1 MFINSNRVREAANV
15 WWCNPTETTAASHAG
30 ALLIKYGAVM
40 SIGFNEFF
48 QRLRRETTIASQM
61 DMARALGVN
70 RSAVTQAKNRNAVPS
85 KWVLALSRHYS
96 LSPDWLE
103 FGTGVARSAA
113 LGAPDAVSLLR
124 RAKELQSEAG
134 GEVNAT
140 GPVLMVPKVQARL
153 CAGAGSMELEAVPV
167 SEHPFPL
174 SWLSRMGTPS
184 AMVFMDVIGD
194 SMEPDIKDGD
204 MVLVD
209 QSVTALTPK
218 VVMAVG
224 YEDAIYIKRL
234 EKRPQGLALLSDNQ
248 EYAPLTIRGDEMDTF
263 RVIGKVVWLCRDCR
277 FA

>member
-1 MFINSNRVREAANV
+1 MFINSNRVREAADV
-15 WWCNPTETTAASHAG
+15 RRCSPSETTAALYAED
-30 ALLIKYGAVM
+30 LPVRYGAIM
-40 SIGFNEFF
+40 AIGFNEFF
-48 QRLRRETTIASQM
+48 QRLRRETAIASQM

-103 FGTGVARSAA
+103 FGTGAARFVANDT
-113 LGAPDAVSLLR
+113 PDAASLLR
-124 RAKELQSEAG
+124 RAKELQSEAD
-134 GEVNAT
+134 GEDKT
-140 GPVLMVPKVQARL
+140 SGPVLMVPKVQARL

-167 SEHPFPL
+167 SEHPFPV

-218 VVMAVG
+218 TVMAVG

-234 EKRPQGLALLSDNQ
+234 EKHPQGLALLSDNQ
-248 EYAPLTIRGDEMDTF
+248 EYAPLTIRGDELNSF